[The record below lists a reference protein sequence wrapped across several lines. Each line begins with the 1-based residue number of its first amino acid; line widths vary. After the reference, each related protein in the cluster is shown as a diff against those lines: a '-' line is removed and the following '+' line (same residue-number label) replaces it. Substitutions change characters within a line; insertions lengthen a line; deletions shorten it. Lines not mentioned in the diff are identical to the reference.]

1 MGITTDPAWV
11 QAKAALAAGDVA
23 EADRLIDVAVARWR
37 SLQDYS
43 VNWITSLLTFI
54 GEELGEEAVEAALRR
69 TGEEFVRP
77 RRATDPAWD
86 ELPAEVRARA
96 IVAAMVANFGTCEVT
111 EDDEKFVLSFHCG
124 SGGRLIDEGAY
135 EGEHAY
141 LTLQQRGPRTFDRDR
156 LPVYC
161 HQMGGLVND
170 NAAVLKPLVVLP
182 AAASLEKGFHS
193 GHQNLRTEGL
203 PHIIIHAKI
212 KSKKL
217 ILLLRFRCQHDNRNL
232 GGFPDLPR
240 HAIAVESRHHNVQ
253 DNQSDVRLLLKN
265 IHCLQTVSR
274 LQHLI
279 SGTNQKVVHQ
289 LAHSRFVIHNKN
301 LLHRQYLPAVGRLYI
316 Y

>member
-96 IVAAMVANFGTCEVT
+96 IVAAMVANFGTCEVA

-161 HQMGGLVND
+161 AHCSVNNELQPLEWGGTPTSIEFPPERPGEPCIHHVYKD
-170 NAAVLKPLVVLP
+170 VTALP
-182 AAASLEKGFHS
+182 AEVH
-193 GHQNLRTEGL
+193 LR
-203 PHIIIHAKI
+203 
-212 KSKKL
+212 
-217 ILLLRFRCQHDNRNL
+217 L
-232 GGFPDLPR
+232 GRTPPER
-240 HAIAVESRHHNVQ
+240 
-253 DNQSDVRLLLKN
+253 
-265 IHCLQTVSR
+265 
-274 LQHLI
+274 
-279 SGTNQKVVHQ
+279 
-289 LAHSRFVIHNKN
+289 
-301 LLHRQYLPAVGRLYI
+301 
-316 Y
+316 